1 MPRRTLISSE
11 ANLKAIT
18 TPNHGGRYT
27 VISHSL
33 ITDTIKAELQKNNM
47 GIVKEMYRSTS
58 DGQIATGTV
67 WLTRS
72 NDPDIS
78 MMVSWT
84 NSYNKMVRFMSVVGG
99 YVHANEAHV
108 VGNNLSSFSR
118 KHTGDADTQAVETIE
133 AQIGKATAYFNN
145 LVRDKDLMKQHVLT
159 EQEQAELAGRI
170 FIEFEHINKEQLG
183 IVRDQI
189 NKCEFHY
196 NSDANSMWA
205 FYNHFNYALRFAHP
219 KTWMV
224 QQSEIHNFLMS
235 YMNNSVSATTEQVID
250 TTTAVLDPNQ
260 LNLLEAIAE
269 VENGSISNIAPSE
282 TPADY
287 ANEILENPTEQL
299 AEAFQIYREN
309 NDEPAEEEDDQVFD
323 LDDLD
328 FSSDTLDLSDL

>member
-1 MPRRTLISSE
+1 MPRRTLVSSE
-11 ANLKAIT
+11 AELKTIA

-27 VISHSL
+27 VISHGL
-33 ITDTIKAELQKNNM
+33 IMNTIKTELQKNNM

-118 KHTGDADTQAVETIE
+118 KHTGDADTQAIETIE
-133 AQIGKATAYFNN
+133 AQIGKATSYFNN
-145 LVRDKDLMKQHVLT
+145 LVKDKDLMKQHVLT

-170 FIEFEHINKEQLG
+170 FIELKHINKEQLG

-189 NKCEFHY
+189 NKCEFNY
-196 NSDANSMWA
+196 NSDPNSMWA
-205 FYNHFNYALRFAHP
+205 FYNHFNYALRFGHP

-224 QQSEIHNFLMS
+224 QQSQIHNFLMD
-235 YMNNSVSATTEQVID
+235 YMNSSISATTEKVDEIVED
-250 TTTAVLDPNQ
+250 VVDPNQ
-260 LNLLEAIAE
+260 LNLMDAIAE
-269 VENGSISNIAPSE
+269 VEKCPSSNIAPPE
-282 TPADY
+282 NAVADVV
-287 ANEILENPTEQL
+287 EDPKEQL
-299 AEAFQIYREN
+299 AEAFQTYKEN
-309 NDEPAEEEDDQVFD
+309 EEESEKKEDDGVFD